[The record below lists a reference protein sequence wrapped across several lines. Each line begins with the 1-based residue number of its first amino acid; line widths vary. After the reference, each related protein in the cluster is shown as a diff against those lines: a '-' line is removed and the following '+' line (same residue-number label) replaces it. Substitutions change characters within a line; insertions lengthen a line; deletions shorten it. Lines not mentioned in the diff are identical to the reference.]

1 MNKKF
6 DFIIIGGGT
15 SGCVLANRLSEN
27 PAVNVLLLE
36 AGGHVWHP
44 LYWIPA
50 GFAKMTK
57 GLGSWGWKT
66 VPQRNLNH
74 RVLHFTQAKVIG
86 GGSSINA
93 QIYTRGNPLDFDD
106 WEQQG
111 CTGWNFKEVL
121 PYFLRAEC
129 NDTFQ
134 DEFHGSSGP
143 QAVSQP
149 SAPLPICEAFF
160 EAAEQLGIPR
170 NQDLSGFKQEG
181 VGYYQLTQKERKRAS
196 TYAAYLKPIR
206 QRKNLTIRLNSPVTK
221 ILTDSGRAIGVEV
234 VNGKSVIRIHT
245 QLEVIVSAGTIG
257 SPRILLH
264 SGIGPADHL
273 KQVGISTVL
282 DSPEVGSNLQDHLNI
297 CTIAECSGDH
307 SYDKYAKPYWQV
319 WAGLRYLIT
328 RSGPA
333 TSSLFESGG
342 FWYSDKQ
349 VRSPDIQFHLGL
361 GTGIETGIAKMKNPG
376 VTLNSANLR
385 PRSRGT
391 VRLANADITTA
402 PLIDPNYWSD
412 PVDRDISI
420 QGLKIAQE
428 IMRQK
433 PLASFIKSE
442 KLPGPM
448 IKTNQ
453 DYFDYASKIAKT
465 DHHPV
470 GTCRMGSNHK
480 AVVDPR
486 LRVNGIDKLRVVDAS
501 IMPTIVSS
509 NTNATA
515 IMIGEKAAD
524 LIKSANGL

>member
-106 WEQQG
+106 WELLG

-160 EAAEQLGIPR
+160 EAAELLGIPR
-170 NQDLSGFKQEG
+170 NHDLSGFKQEG
-181 VGYYQLTQKERKRAS
+181 VGYYQLTQKDCANE
-196 TYAAYLKPIR
+196 
-206 QRKNLTIRLNSPVTK
+206 
-221 ILTDSGRAIGVEV
+221 
-234 VNGKSVIRIHT
+234 H
-245 QLEVIVSAGTIG
+245 QL
-257 SPRILLH
+257 
-264 SGIGPADHL
+264 
-273 KQVGISTVL
+273 
-282 DSPEVGSNLQDHLNI
+282 
-297 CTIAECSGDH
+297 
-307 SYDKYAKPYWQV
+307 
-319 WAGLRYLIT
+319 
-328 RSGPA
+328 
-333 TSSLFESGG
+333 
-342 FWYSDKQ
+342 
-349 VRSPDIQFHLGL
+349 
-361 GTGIETGIAKMKNPG
+361 M
-376 VTLNSANLR
+376 
-385 PRSRGT
+385 
-391 VRLANADITTA
+391 
-402 PLIDPNYWSD
+402 PLI
-412 PVDRDISI
+412 
-420 QGLKIAQE
+420 
-428 IMRQK
+428 
-433 PLASFIKSE
+433 
-442 KLPGPM
+442 
-448 IKTNQ
+448 
-453 DYFDYASKIAKT
+453 
-465 DHHPV
+465 
-470 GTCRMGSNHK
+470 
-480 AVVDPR
+480 
-486 LRVNGIDKLRVVDAS
+486 
-501 IMPTIVSS
+501 
-509 NTNATA
+509 
-515 IMIGEKAAD
+515 
-524 LIKSANGL
+524 